1 MIEILFKNLKLILK
15 NEYILDIVDSMWVLV
30 FVCIDIMY

>member
-15 NEYILDIVDSMWVLV
+15 NEYILDIVDSMWV